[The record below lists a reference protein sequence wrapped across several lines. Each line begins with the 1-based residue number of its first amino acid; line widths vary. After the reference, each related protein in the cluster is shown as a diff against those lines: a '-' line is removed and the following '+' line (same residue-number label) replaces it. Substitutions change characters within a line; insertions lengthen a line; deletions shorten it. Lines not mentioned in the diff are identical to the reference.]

1 MNTDIQKN
9 IRRVLIVFLFLFI
22 ALISYIGYFQLFKA
36 ESIASSDEN
45 KRLWAKR
52 NEVTR
57 GVIYDRD
64 NEVLAETVEKRELSQ
79 KRSYPQGE
87 LFAHV
92 VGYYDET
99 YSLAGL
105 ENTFDEELISYS
117 VVESSISSLLDF
129 FNLKKAFNTRTEEE
143 IKVGNSLITTLDT
156 DIQRAAYQALGTN
169 KGAVVVLNPK
179 TGEILASVSK
189 PSYDPNNLSEI
200 WETINTD
207 TVNTPMFNRATR
219 GLYPPGSTFK
229 VVTLASALE
238 NISGVT
244 SKVFNDK
251 GKIIFSDNKTTLSNY
266 NNNVYGQL
274 SLKKALSVSS
284 NVVFGELAMDLGND
298 KLKATAEKFGFNKTF
313 SGSGIPI
320 ESSRFPEYNSS
331 QEGLIAQS
339 GIGQA
344 GILSTPME
352 MAMVAAA
359 VANDGA
365 IIKPNIIKEIKTSS
379 GKTVRELRP
388 EVLYEA
394 ISPENAAIIKDY
406 MVGVVQDRIGSSWAN
421 VFNGLNAA
429 GKTGTADY
437 EVDGVAQ
444 VPHSWFIGFA
454 PADDPQVA
462 IAVIVENGGT
472 GSTMAA
478 QVSGKVLKAALG
490 Q

>member
-1 MNTDIQKN
+1 MNTDLQKS
-9 IRRVLIVFLFLFI
+9 IRRVLVVFLFLFI

-36 ESIASSDEN
+36 ESIASSNEN
-45 KRLWAKR
+45 VRLWAKR

-64 NEVLAETVEKRELSQ
+64 NEILAETVEKSQLSQ

-87 LFAHV
+87 VFAHV

-129 FNLKKAFNTRTEEE
+129 FNLKEAFNTRTEEE
-143 IKVGNSLITTLDT
+143 IKVGNSIITTLDT

-200 WETINTD
+200 WESINTD

-244 SKVFNDK
+244 TEVFNDT
-251 GKIIFSDNKTTLSNY
+251 GKIVFSDEKTTLSNY

-284 NVVFGELAMDLGND
+284 NVVFGRLAMDLGND
-298 KLKATAEKFGFNKTF
+298 KLKATAEKFGFNQSF

-320 ESSRFPEYNSS
+320 ESSRFPEYDSS

-344 GILSTPME
+344 GLLATPME

-359 VANDGA
+359 VANEGD
-365 IIKPNIIKEIKTSS
+365 IMKPTIIKEIRTSS
-379 GKTVRELRP
+379 GKTVRGLNT
-388 EVLYEA
+388 EVLYKA

-406 MVGVVQDRIGSSWAN
+406 MMGVVQDRIGSSWSN

-437 EVDGVAQ
+437 EINGEAQ

-454 PADDPQVA
+454 PADNPQVA

-472 GSTMAA
+472 GSTLAA

>member
-1 MNTDIQKN
+1 MNTDIQKS
-9 IRRVLIVFLFLFI
+9 IRRVLVVFLFLFI
-22 ALISYIGYFQLFKA
+22 ALISYIGYFQLFRA
-36 ESIASSDEN
+36 ESIANSNEN
-45 KRLWAKR
+45 VRLWAKR

-64 NEVLAETVEKRELSQ
+64 NEVLAETVEKSELSQ

-87 LFAHV
+87 AFAHV

-129 FNLKKAFNTRTEEE
+129 FNLKEAFNTRTEEE

-200 WETINTD
+200 WESINTD
-207 TVNTPMFNRATR
+207 TVNTPMYNRATR
-219 GLYPPGSTFK
+219 GLISTRTTFK

-244 SKVFNDK
+244 SEVFNDT
-251 GKIIFSDNKTTLSNY
+251 GKIIFSDKKTTLRNY

-284 NVVFGELAMDLGND
+284 NVVFGN
-298 KLKATAEKFGFNKTF
+298 
-313 SGSGIPI
+313 
-320 ESSRFPEYNSS
+320 
-331 QEGLIAQS
+331 
-339 GIGQA
+339 
-344 GILSTPME
+344 
-352 MAMVAAA
+352 
-359 VANDGA
+359 
-365 IIKPNIIKEIKTSS
+365 
-379 GKTVRELRP
+379 
-388 EVLYEA
+388 
-394 ISPENAAIIKDY
+394 
-406 MVGVVQDRIGSSWAN
+406 
-421 VFNGLNAA
+421 
-429 GKTGTADY
+429 
-437 EVDGVAQ
+437 
-444 VPHSWFIGFA
+444 
-454 PADDPQVA
+454 
-462 IAVIVENGGT
+462 
-472 GSTMAA
+472 
-478 QVSGKVLKAALG
+478 
-490 Q
+490 